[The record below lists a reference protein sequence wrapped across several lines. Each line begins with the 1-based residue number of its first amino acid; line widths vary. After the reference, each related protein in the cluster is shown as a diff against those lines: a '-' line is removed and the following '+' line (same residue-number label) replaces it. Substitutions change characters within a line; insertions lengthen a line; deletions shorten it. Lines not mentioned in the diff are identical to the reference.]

1 MRPENPERMAAGPS
15 EDGDRVMTSVY
26 NGNDSQL
33 VDIKTMHANISDMLR
48 EHGAKPTAQR
58 LALARV
64 IFERPQH
71 LSADDLFRA
80 ALAAGIR
87 VSKATVYNTL
97 NLFAECGLV
106 REVNVDGSRLYYDST
121 TNPHHHFFNVDTG
134 ELIDIPEHV
143 LRLAEMPDLPPGTE
157 SAGVEM
163 VVKVRQRR
171 S

>member
-1 MRPENPERMAAGPS
+1 M
-15 EDGDRVMTSVY
+15 
-26 NGNDSQL
+26 Q
-33 VDIKTMHANISDMLR
+33 ANISQRLR

-58 LALARV
+58 LALAQV
-64 IFERPQH
+64 IFARPQH

-121 TNPHHHFFNVDTG
+121 THPHHHFFIEDTG
-134 ELIDIPEHV
+134 ELIDIPAEAV
-143 LRLAEMPDLPPGTE
+143 RLAEMPPLPPGTE
-157 SAGVEM
+157 SVGVEL
-163 VVKVRQRR
+163 VVKVRRR
-171 S
+171 R

>member
-1 MRPENPERMAAGPS
+1 M
-15 EDGDRVMTSVY
+15 
-26 NGNDSQL
+26 Q
-33 VDIKTMHANISDMLR
+33 ANISELLR

-58 LALARV
+58 LALAEV
-64 IFERPQH
+64 IFARPQH

-121 TNPHHHFFNVDTG
+121 IHPHHHFFIEDTG
-134 ELIDIPEHV
+134 ELIDIPAEAV
-143 LRLAEMPDLPPGTE
+143 RLAEMPPLPPGTE
-157 SAGVEM
+157 SVGVEL
-163 VVKVRQRR
+163 VVKVRRCR
-171 S
+171 